1 MSVLLHLSCCV
12 LLMQDC
18 VATIPPYP
26 HYVGDRDDGY
36 DVAAALSDPDS
47 MWIVRPQ
54 LFFSCTVRPLT
65 ARVDSY
71 NNSPDDIPLDLVF
84 FSAFED
90 LHLQFTGTME
100 SNRIRKLYEPSPV
113 PTLYVGLVEDLL
125 GRLPLFPCFLDGNT
139 TSTIPFKYS
148 ARQGRD
154 FAFGCADGHGP
165 ETRRGSHVYEVNT
178 WLWNFGLPQ
187 ARVASLSVAKTEKIR
202 KRCRAAAAKSAW
214 ETRRARKRAAE
225 ADADI

>member
-1 MSVLLHLSCCV
+1 
-12 LLMQDC
+12 MQDC

-26 HYVGDRDDGY
+26 NYIGVRDDGY

-90 LHLQFTGTME
+90 LCLQFTGTME
-100 SNRIRKLYEPSPV
+100 SNRIRKLYEPSQV
-113 PTLYVGLVEDLL
+113 PTVYVGLVELAGFHSFHASLMATPPPQFHTCTLRDRDWTLHSAVLADMAHDRAEVAMCMRSTL
-125 GRLPLFPCFLDGNT
+125 GCGTLDGPSLVLPVSLFLNGED
-139 TSTIPFKYS
+139 PQEV
-148 ARQGRD
+148 QGCSGKERLGD
-154 FAFGCADGHGP
+154 LAG
-165 ETRRGSHVYEVNT
+165 
-178 WLWNFGLPQ
+178 PQ
-187 ARVASLSVAKTEKIR
+187 A
-202 KRCRAAAAKSAW
+202 CC
-214 ETRRARKRAAE
+214 
-225 ADADI
+225 